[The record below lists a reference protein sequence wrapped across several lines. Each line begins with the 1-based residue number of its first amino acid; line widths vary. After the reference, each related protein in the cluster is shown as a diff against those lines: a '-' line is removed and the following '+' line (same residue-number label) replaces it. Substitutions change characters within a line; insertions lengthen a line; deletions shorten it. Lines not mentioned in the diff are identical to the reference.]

1 MKKNMKLVIF
11 LIGLFL
17 FSSKVMAASVPAD
30 GQWHEISLGSGQ
42 LKSCSSTDSRVEVK
56 YSNGKCQIKN
66 NASTSSNFDVEVSY
80 TSALMGSVNNTTT
93 KVSFYN
99 ANSNNSSENIKAVS
113 ETYKTDGKWHNISGE
128 VSGKV
133 IGCTKESGNIE
144 VVFTNGECRVRS
156 TSSSNETGRVKITTN
171 VASSVLNSTVS
182 VNFANSSSS
191 NSEEDKYQ
199 KQAEDNWEGTFDKTC
214 SNSRVLGAF
223 KIVGMGITIVK
234 IIVPII
240 IILYG
245 MWDLFNIV
253 TSGKDDAIKENAMKF
268 LRRLIIGALVFFV
281 PTILLSL
288 FDFVGSAWSD
298 VKQKYDNCV
307 KCMLDTSKCPNI
319 DLTKTEG

>member
-1 MKKNMKLVIF
+1 MKKSLSL
-11 LIGLFL
+11 LIVLISLFL
-17 FSSKVMAASVPAD
+17 FNSSVLALSVPAD
-30 GQWHEISLGSGQ
+30 GEWHEATLTGEQ
-42 LKSCSSTDSRVEVK
+42 LKSCSSTDSRIEVK
-56 YSNGKCQIKN
+56 YDSSKSKCYVKN
-66 NASTSSNFDVEVSY
+66 KAKTASNFDAEISFKS
-80 TSALMGSVNNTTT
+80 TFMGSVHNSTS
-93 KVSFYN
+93 KVSFYS
-99 ANSNNSSENIKAVS
+99 ADSNNSSENIKVAS
-113 ETYKTDGKWHNISGE
+113 ETYKTDGKWHDISGE

-171 VASSVLNSTVS
+171 VASSVLTNTVS
-182 VNFANSSSS
+182 VNFTSSS

-199 KQAEDNWEGTFDKTC
+199 KQAEDNWEKTFDKTC
-214 SNSRVLGAF
+214 NNARVLGAF

-253 TSGKDDAIKENAMKF
+253 TSGKDDAIKENAIKF
-268 LRRLIIGALVFFV
+268 LRRIIIGVLIFFV
-281 PTILLSL
+281 PTILLNL

-298 VKQKYDNCV
+298 VKQEYDNCV